1 VDHRHE
7 RTGRLRLDAIVP
19 ADLDELHSLHADA
32 EVWHHSPSGRHADRD
47 RTVTVV
53 SQVEAKR
60 TAERAGLK
68 LAWRGPDAGNPDP
81 EAVRLVYADR
91 ALAADVIDAITQ

>member
-47 RTVTVV
+47 RTAAVV
-53 SQVEAKR
+53 SQV
-60 TAERAGLK
+60 
-68 LAWRGPDAGNPDP
+68 
-81 EAVRLVYADR
+81 
-91 ALAADVIDAITQ
+91 